1 MPVIAFAG
9 DADKTNP
16 IQGGGAGYWHYT
28 MHAAEQRWAALNG
41 CTAAPTTRWV
51 ADGVYE
57 ERYTGCRTGAD
68 VAARITV
75 GGGHAWVVD
84 NDAMRSEEHTSEL
97 QSLMR
102 LSYAVFCLKKKK

>member
-1 MPVIAFAG
+1 
-9 DADKTNP
+9 
-16 IQGGGAGYWHYT
+16 

-84 NDAMRSEEHTSEL
+84 KDATWAFLSQHRRDARTCRSVEQPSEL
-97 QSLMR
+97 QQLMR
-102 LSYAVFCLKKKK
+102 NPYAVFCLYTKTH